1 MSLEETQARDIKSDP
16 PNPAWCFRCDVW
28 DVIMAHIDEL
38 DVDEMRAALEDVVF
52 EYHEY
57 CGAGKRDA

>member
-1 MSLEETQARDIKSDP
+1 MFCNLNIPKQARQFST
-16 PNPAWCFRCDVW
+16 RCDVW